1 MWRAIIVDDE
11 KKGRQGLLKMLEL
24 LEAPVQ
30 VIAEAADVKSAI
42 ALIDDHKPELVFL
55 DIQLQQGTGF
65 DVLEGLSF
73 RKFKLIFVTAYDQ
86 YALKAFRYAALD
98 YLTKPISPDQLEAS
112 ISRLGD
118 NQESSILESKIQALL
133 QNKKGIA
140 RLALHDAHGIQLV
153 KPEEIIFCQAQNNYT
168 EFNLTDGRKILVSK
182 TLKEYEEL
190 LTEQGFFRVHQ
201 SYLINMDAVS
211 QYLKQD
217 GGYVQM
223 QDGTLIGVSRRK
235 KEELLRYF
243 S

>member
-1 MWRAIIVDDE
+1 MWRTIIVDDE

-24 LEAPVQ
+24 LDAPIQ
-30 VIAEAADVKSAI
+30 LIAEAANVQSAI
-42 ALIDDHKPELVFL
+42 SLIDTHKPELVFL

-65 DVLEGLSF
+65 DVLEGLSHREF
-73 RKFKLIFVTAYDQ
+73 QLIFVTAYDQ

-98 YLTKPISPDQLEAS
+98 YLTKPINPDQLEESLA
-112 ISRLGD
+112 RLENAQD
-118 NQESSILESKIQALL
+118 SSHLESKIEALI
-133 QNKKGIA
+133 QNKKSFS
-140 RLALHDAHGIQLV
+140 RLALHDAQGIQLV
-153 KPEEIIFCQAQNNYT
+153 KPEEISFCQSQNNYT
-168 EFNLTDGRKILVSK
+168 EFNLLDGRKILVSK

-190 LTEQGFFRVHQ
+190 LTEKGFFRVHQ
-201 SYLINMDAVS
+201 SYLINLEAVS